1 MKCTECGRSFYWN
14 YQAAGYSKPI
24 CFNCA
29 EGKDKAVCAFVRGG
43 IKPWAVTPSPT
54 LIEAVSAPCGLG
66 ESEQVF

>member
-29 EGKDKAVCAFVRGG
+29 EGKD
-43 IKPWAVTPSPT
+43 
-54 LIEAVSAPCGLG
+54 
-66 ESEQVF
+66 